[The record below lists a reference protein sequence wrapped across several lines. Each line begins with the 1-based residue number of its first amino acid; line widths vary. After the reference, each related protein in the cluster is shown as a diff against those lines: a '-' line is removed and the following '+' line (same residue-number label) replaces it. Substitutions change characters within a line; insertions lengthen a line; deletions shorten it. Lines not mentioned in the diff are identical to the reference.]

1 MGLESRVGEWMK
13 RDQGATA
20 SDIAAGVGRPVGEV
34 AAIMRRFR
42 DGILVS
48 GSGDGGGR
56 RSAVR
61 AERREIAAA
70 EYRGGAT
77 QMQIASLLEV
87 SQAEVWRLL
96 KEAGVPSR
104 PRGPRK
110 GGPK

>member
-1 MGLESRVGEWMK
+1 MK

-34 AAIMRRFR
+34 AAVMRRFR
-42 DGILVS
+42 EGVLVS
-48 GSGDGGGR
+48 EGGDGGGGR
-56 RSAVR
+56 GAVR
-61 AERREIAAA
+61 AKRGEIAAA
-70 EYRGGAT
+70 EYRRGAT
-77 QMQIASLLEV
+77 QAQIASLLGV
-87 SQAEVWRLL
+87 SQMEVWRLL